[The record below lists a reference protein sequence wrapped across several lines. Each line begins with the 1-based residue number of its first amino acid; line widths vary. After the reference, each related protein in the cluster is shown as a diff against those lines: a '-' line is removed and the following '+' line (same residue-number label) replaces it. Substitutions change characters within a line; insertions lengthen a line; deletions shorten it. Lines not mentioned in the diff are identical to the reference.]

1 MNIIEKTYYRA
12 TRAEISLD
20 ALAHNINEFRQ
31 QFAATMKIMASVK
44 ANAYGHGAVEIARAA
59 VAYGVNYLGVAFL
72 DEALQLRSSGITAPI
87 LVLGYTPIEGVP
99 IAIEQDITL
108 NVYDEALL
116 DAAAQL
122 STKDKPLRIHVKVDS
137 GMGRLGVRAG
147 EEAVAFVKKA
157 IAYEGID
164 VEGLFT
170 HFAKADETNKSY
182 TYEQYRL
189 FHSVVEA
196 LQANGIEI
204 PLIHSGNSATGIE
217 FPELSYNM
225 IRLGVSMYGM
235 YPSDEV
241 DTTKVAL
248 QPVMSLKTA
257 LTMVKKTEAGSG
269 ISYGTIYQ
277 TAYEEWIGTL
287 PVGYADGYTRM
298 LTGKTSVLVRG
309 QRVPVVG
316 RICMDQCM
324 VSLHGLERVEEI
336 AIGEEVV
343 LMGRQGDEI
352 ITAEE
357 LAHTL
362 GTINYEITCM
372 VAARIPRVY
381 IRDGIEVAIVNP
393 LW

>member
-1 MNIIEKTYYRA
+1 
-12 TRAEISLD
+12 
-20 ALAHNINEFRQ
+20 
-31 QFAATMKIMASVK
+31 MK
-44 ANAYGHGAVEIARAA
+44 
-59 VAYGVNYLGVAFL
+59 
-72 DEALQLRSSGITAPI
+72 
-87 LVLGYTPIEGVP
+87 
-99 IAIEQDITL
+99 DITL
-108 NVYDEALL
+108 NVYDEVLL
-116 DAAAQL
+116 DAATQL

-147 EEAVAFVKKA
+147 EEAVAFVEKA
-157 IAYEGID
+157 VAYEGID

-196 LQANGIEI
+196 LQAKGIEI

-225 IRLGVSMYGM
+225 VRLGVSMYGL

-269 ISYGTIYQ
+269 ISYGTIYH

-343 LMGRQGDEI
+343 LMGRQGDEV